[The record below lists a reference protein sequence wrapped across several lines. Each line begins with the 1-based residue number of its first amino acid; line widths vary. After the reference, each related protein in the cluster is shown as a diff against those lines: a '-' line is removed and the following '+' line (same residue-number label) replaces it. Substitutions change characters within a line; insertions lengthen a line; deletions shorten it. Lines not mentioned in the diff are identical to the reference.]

1 MKWFNSYLS
10 ERKQQCWV
18 NGHLSSP
25 KTIKCGIPQGSIIG
39 PLLFLIYIND
49 LPNCLKHSNPRMF
62 ADDTNIT
69 TTGKSIT
76 KLIQFTNIDLKNI
89 SDWLLAN
96 KLSLNVTKTEQ
107 MFIASDDS
115 LNKISD
121 SAIIYLGH
129 KQLKRVRKSKYL
141 GIPIDERLSWAEH
154 IDIVSKKV
162 SSAIVSLKLVRS
174 FIDKKT
180 AITIYNSLIQP
191 ILDNIELPFIEF
203 PNK

>member
-1 MKWFNSYLS
+1 MDQGKLNFVVSLDLSKAFNTVNHSILLKKLSHHGLHSETMKWFNSYLS

-25 KTIKCGIPQGSIIG
+25 KTIKCGVPQGSILG

-49 LPNCLKHSNPRMF
+49 LPNCLKHSNPRMSP
-62 ADDTNIT
+62 DDTNIIT
-69 TTGKSIT
+69 TSKSIT

-129 KQLKRVRKSKYL
+129 KQLKRVRKANLLNFY
-141 GIPIDERLSWAEH
+141 
-154 IDIVSKKV
+154 
-162 SSAIVSLKLVRS
+162 
-174 FIDKKT
+174 
-180 AITIYNSLIQP
+180 
-191 ILDNIELPFIEF
+191 
-203 PNK
+203 